1 MSSIINF
8 VLTYKQHSSDAL
20 PAQVVER
27 KVLKV
32 WLRWEAAR
40 AEGSVGRQVEG
51 RGAAASFG
59 GDSL

>member
-40 AEGSVGRQVEG
+40 AEGSVGREG
-51 RGAAASFG
+51 QAAAASFG
-59 GDSL
+59 GDSP